1 MLLITRRA
9 GEAIVING
17 TIEVKV
23 LEVKSGR
30 VKLGF
35 EYPTGSSVFRQ
46 ELFAKIQDENKAA
59 ALAGEAGKPADPSI
73 LKDVVRNLH
82 SLGKGTGNPADAPT
96 EIKDSGN
103 DTTNRRPKL
112 DDDHDEPNDR

>member
-1 MLLITRRA
+1 MLLITRRS

-35 EYPTGSSVFRQ
+35 EYPPGSSVFRQ
-46 ELFAKIQDENKAA
+46 ELFVKIREENKAA
-59 ALAGEAGKPADPSI
+59 ALSKPADVAV
-73 LKDVVRNLH
+73 LGEVVRNLH
-82 SLGKGTGNPADAPT
+82 LTGKGPGNSANGPT
-96 EIKDSGN
+96 ETSKDAG
-103 DTTNRRPKL
+103 
-112 DDDHDEPNDR
+112 DDPNDSNPTNGTGKPISKR

>member
-1 MLLITRRA
+1 MLLITRRT

-35 EYPTGSSVFRQ
+35 EYPQGNSVFRG

-59 ALAGEAGKPADPSI
+59 AISATPDSSRLGE
-73 LKDVVRNLH
+73 VVRNLH
-82 SLGKGTGNPADAPT
+82 LPVKGSGKPAPAQTTSKDAGNDPTNNHGTG
-96 EIKDSGN
+96 K
-103 DTTNRRPKL
+103 
-112 DDDHDEPNDR
+112 PNDQR

>member
-1 MLLITRRA
+1 MLLITRRS

-35 EYPTGSSVFRQ
+35 EYPSGSTVFRQ
-46 ELFAKIQDENKAA
+46 ELFAKIQEENKAA
-59 ALAGEAGKPADPSI
+59 ALTQAADVSR
-73 LKDVVRNLH
+73 LDEVVRNLH
-82 SLGKGTGNPADAPT
+82 SVGKGTGVPAGTVTETSKDA
-96 EIKDSGN
+96 GN
-103 DTTNRRPKL
+103 DPTNNGTGKPRNKSR
-112 DDDHDEPNDR
+112 

>member
-1 MLLITRRA
+1 MLLITRRS

-35 EYPTGSSVFRQ
+35 EYPPGSSVFRQ
-46 ELFAKIQDENKAA
+46 ELFVKIQEENKAA
-59 ALAGEAGKPADPSI
+59 ALGKTPNSSVLADVLP
-73 LKDVVRNLH
+73 KVVRNLH
-82 SLGKGTGNPADAPT
+82 LTGKGSGNSAASPT
-96 EIKDSGN
+96 ETKDAGN
-103 DTTNRRPKL
+103 DPTTNGTGKPTSKR
-112 DDDHDEPNDR
+112 

>member
-1 MLLITRRA
+1 MLLITRRT

-35 EYPTGSSVFRQ
+35 EYPQGNSVFRG
-46 ELFAKIQDENKAA
+46 ELFAKIQEENKAA
-59 ALAGEAGKPADPSI
+59 ALSPAPDSTRLGE
-73 LKDVVRNLH
+73 VVRNLH
-82 SLGKGTGNPADAPT
+82 LPVKGSGNPAPAQT
-96 EIKDSGN
+96 IKDAGN
-103 DTTNRRPKL
+103 DPTNNHGTGKPGHQR
-112 DDDHDEPNDR
+112 

>member
-1 MLLITRRA
+1 MLLITRRS

-46 ELFAKIQDENKAA
+46 ELFAKIQEENKAA
-59 ALAGEAGKPADPSI
+59 AMSPSPDTARLGE
-73 LKDVVRNLH
+73 VVRNLH
-82 SLGKGTGNPADAPT
+82 LTGKGSGNPAGAQPERKDA
-96 EIKDSGN
+96 GN
-103 DTTNRRPKL
+103 DPTSNGTGKPSTK
-112 DDDHDEPNDR
+112 

>member
-1 MLLITRRA
+1 MLLITRRS

-35 EYPTGSSVFRQ
+35 EYPPGSSVFRQ
-46 ELFAKIQDENKAA
+46 ELFMKIQEENQAA
-59 ALAGEAGKPADPSI
+59 ALTKTADADRLANVLPE
-73 LKDVVRNLH
+73 VVRNLH
-82 SLGKGTGNPADAPT
+82 LTGKGPGAPAQATTETSKDA
-96 EIKDSGN
+96 GN
-103 DTTNRRPKL
+103 DHPTNGTGKPSNSQSKR
-112 DDDHDEPNDR
+112 

>member
-1 MLLITRRA
+1 MLLITRRS

-35 EYPTGSSVFRQ
+35 EYPPGSSVFRQ

-59 ALAGEAGKPADPSI
+59 AARAKLVRQQTLSSSKMWYGTCI
-73 LKDVVRNLH
+73 LWAKAPVTPPT
-82 SLGKGTGNPADAPT
+82 SNP
-96 EIKDSGN
+96 
-103 DTTNRRPKL
+103 
-112 DDDHDEPNDR
+112 

>member
-9 GEAIVING
+9 NEAIVING

-35 EYPTGSSVFRQ
+35 EYPPGSTVFRQ
-46 ELFAKIQDENKAA
+46 ELFSKIQEENKAA
-59 ALAGEAGKPADPSI
+59 ALAGESAGKATDPDI

-82 SLGKGTGNPADAPT
+82 SLGKGTSNSASAPT
-96 EIKDSGN
+96 EPKDAGN
-103 DTTNRRPKL
+103 DHTTNHGTGKP
-112 DDDHDEPNDR
+112 E

>member
-1 MLLITRRA
+1 MLLITRRS

-35 EYPTGSSVFRQ
+35 EYPPGSTVFRQ
-46 ELFAKIQDENKAA
+46 ELFAKIQEENKAA
-59 ALAGEAGKPADPSI
+59 ALSPAPDAPALGE
-73 LKDVVRNLH
+73 VVRNLH
-82 SLGKGTGNPADAPT
+82 LPVKGSGNHAGGLTGNKDA
-96 EIKDSGN
+96 GN
-103 DTTNRRPKL
+103 VQQHANNNHGNGKPGDNR
-112 DDDHDEPNDR
+112 

>member
-1 MLLITRRA
+1 MLLITRRS

-35 EYPTGSSVFRQ
+35 EYPPGSSVFRQ

-59 ALAGEAGKPADPSI
+59 ARAGEVGKTTDPVI
-73 LKDVVRNLH
+73 LENVVRNLH
-82 SLGKGTGNPADAPT
+82 SLGKGAGNPADVQPLT
-96 EIKDSGN
+96 KDTGH
-103 DTTNRRPKL
+103 DTRDNKPK
-112 DDDHDEPNDR
+112 PNDR